1 MFQYCLE
8 SAMETERHRFD
19 CCLAAILRENGGYA
33 PGGPDGPTN
42 HGITQAAY
50 SLWRE
55 EHFLPEKEVWQISFE
70 EVEAIYQRDFWI
82 PSHAEECPSPLDL
95 LVFRCAVESGPRWA
109 IQTLRQALG
118 LPRGR
123 TFCQRTRDA
132 VKSCDG
138 YAVSLQFL
146 DLRTRFVRELLEK
159 TPNQRE
165 VSIAQ
170 LDQLEKL
177 RPALQHIGE
186 GMHAH
191 A

>member
-1 MFQYCLE
+1 MLQYCLE
-8 SAMETERHRFD
+8 SAMEVSKHNFD
-19 CCLAAILRENGGYA
+19 NCLAAILRENSGYA

-55 EHFLPEKEVWQISFE
+55 EHFLTDKDVWQISFE
-70 EVEAIYQRDFWI
+70 EVEAIYQRDFWV
-82 PSHAEECPSPLDL
+82 PSHAEECPPPLDL
-95 LVFRCAVESGPRWA
+95 LMFRCAIESGPRWA

-138 YAVSLQFL
+138 HAVSLQFL
-146 DLRTRFVRELLEK
+146 DLRTRFIRDLLEK

-165 VSIAQ
+165 SSIAQ
-170 LDQLEKL
+170 LDQPEKL